1 MRNVKLLSLAMLV
14 LIATAACAS
23 KQTPVAAA
31 PEVAPAPEIVAKP
44 SFSASQTDTVT
55 AVVQSINYE
64 TREVTLVDDMGD
76 TIDFIAG
83 DKVRNLEQVSVGDI
97 LVAEH
102 VESVSIE
109 VMPGDGLG
117 PEQVEMLATARA
129 EKGQMP
135 GAMAIDSVVIASVI
149 KAINLDNS
157 TVILEGAD
165 GNLEEY
171 VAINPENLKRVE
183 IGDVV
188 VMTITESLA
197 IAVEKVE

>member
-1 MRNVKLLSLAMLV
+1 MRITNQLSLAAFTL
-14 LIATAACAS
+14 LATVACTS
-23 KQTPVAAA
+23 EQSTVAAA
-31 PEVAPAPEIVAKP
+31 PEVVPASEIVEKP
-44 SFSASQTDTVT
+44 SFSARQTETVT

-64 TREVTLVDDMGD
+64 TREVTLVDNMGD

-83 DKVRNLEQVSVGDI
+83 DEVRNLEQVSVGDI
-97 LVAEH
+97 LIAEH

-109 VMPGDGLG
+109 VLPGDGLR
-117 PEQVEMLATARA
+117 PDQAEMLAAVRA
-129 EKGQMP
+129 EEGEMP

-149 KAINLDNS
+149 KAINLDNN

-171 VAINPENLKRVE
+171 VAIKPENLKRVE

>member
-1 MRNVKLLSLAMLV
+1 MRITNQLSLAAFTL
-14 LIATAACAS
+14 LATVACAS
-23 KQTPVAAA
+23 EQSTVAAA
-31 PEVAPAPEIVAKP
+31 PEVAATSEIVEKP
-44 SFSASQTDTVT
+44 SFSAKQTETVT

-64 TREVTLVDDMGD
+64 TREVTLVDNMGD

-83 DKVRNLEQVSVGDI
+83 DEVRNLAQVSVGDI
-97 LVAEH
+97 LIAEH

-109 VMPGDGLG
+109 VLPGDGLR
-117 PEQVEMLATARA
+117 PEQAEMLAAVRA
-129 EKGQMP
+129 EEGQMP
-135 GAMAIDSVVIASVI
+135 GVMAIDSVVIASVV
-149 KAINLDNS
+149 KAINLDNN

-171 VAINPENLKRVE
+171 VAINPENLKRAE